1 MSIIVVGISHHSSSV
16 SVRERFAFAEA
27 EIDEVLRSLT
37 DRGLAQESVLLST
50 CNRVEL
56 YISTRLPATEALHTI
71 KQFLIEN
78 RQYQDEIRD
87 EIYCHTNPSSVEHLF
102 RVASGLDSLVLG
114 ETEILGQLKK
124 AYHLAMEMKFTG
136 GRLNK
141 VFQKAF
147 NVAKYIRS
155 NTGIQRG
162 STSVGSVAVELADK
176 IFDGLKGRRVM
187 VIGAGDTSEKT
198 ARSLLSRGAS
208 EVAVTNRSYER
219 AEELAGNLNGR
230 AVPFQEW
237 EAEFEALDIVIS
249 STSAPTYVLDR
260 ARVEKLI
267 RPRKSRP
274 LLLIDIAVP
283 RDIDPEI
290 NELDNVYV
298 YNIDHLQSIAQDY
311 LEQRQK
317 EIDSC
322 EAYIRE
328 KAHEVLGSLNPPG
341 HAAKSGPII
350 QADAPEAG

>member
-1 MSIIVVGISHHSSSV
+1 MSIVVVGISHHSSSV
-16 SVRERFAFAEA
+16 AFRERFSFAES
-27 EIDEVLRSLT
+27 EIDEALRQLT
-37 DRGLAQESVLLST
+37 DSGLAQESVLLST

-56 YISTRLPATEALHTI
+56 YVSTGLPATEALHSL

-78 RQYQDEIRD
+78 RKYTELVDD
-87 EIYCHTNPSSVEHLF
+87 EIYGFTDPLSVQHLF

-124 AYHLAMEMKFTG
+124 AYHTAKEMGFTG
-136 GRLNK
+136 RQLNK
-141 VFQKAF
+141 IFQKAF
-147 NVAKYIRS
+147 HVSKHIRS

-208 EVAVTNRSYER
+208 EVAVTNRSYDR
-219 AEELAGNLNGR
+219 AKELADHLNGR
-230 AVPFQEW
+230 AVVFQEW
-237 EAEFEALDIVIS
+237 EKEFEDLDIVIS

-260 ARVEKLI
+260 ARVERLV
-267 RPRKSRP
+267 RPRKARP

-290 NELDNVYV
+290 NELENVYV
-298 YNIDHLQSIAQDY
+298 YNIDHLQSIAQDH
-311 LEQRQK
+311 LSQRQK
-317 EIDSC
+317 EISSC
-322 EAYIRE
+322 ESFIKSKSTE
-328 KAHEVLGSLNPPG
+328 ILKSLNPVG
-341 HAAKSGPII
+341 NTNAGGTVFERDRK
-350 QADAPEAG
+350 EA

>member
-1 MSIIVVGISHHSSSV
+1 MAVVVVGISHHSSSV
-16 SVRERFAFAEA
+16 EFRERFSFAES
-27 EIDEVLRSLT
+27 ELDETLRQLT
-37 DRGLAQESVLLST
+37 ECGLVQESVLLST

-56 YISTRLPATEALHTI
+56 YAATRLPATEALHAL
-71 KQFLIEN
+71 KQFLIKN
-78 RQYQDEIRD
+78 RKYDGQVDE
-87 EIYCHTNPSSVEHLF
+87 EIYGFADPLSVEHLY

-124 AYHLAMEMKFTG
+124 AYHSAQSMKSTG
-136 GRLNK
+136 RQLNK
-141 VFQKAF
+141 IFQKAF
-147 NVAKYIRS
+147 YVSKHIRS

-208 EVAVTNRSYER
+208 EVAVTNRSHDR
-219 AEELAGNLNGR
+219 ALALAENLKGR
-230 AVPFQEW
+230 AVRFQEW
-237 EAEFEALDIVIS
+237 EAEFTDLDIVIS

-260 ARVEKLI
+260 ARVERLV
-267 RPRKSRP
+267 RPRQSRP

-290 NELDNVYV
+290 NEIENVYV

-311 LEQRQK
+311 LSQRQK
-317 EIDSC
+317 EISSC
-322 EAYIRE
+322 ESFIKS
-328 KAHEVLGSLNPPG
+328 KAAETLESLNPVG
-341 HAAKSGPII
+341 DFNSDSSVFEGDRK
-350 QADAPEAG
+350 EA